1 MQARVIRSSLA
12 RCIFLE
18 PENENLPDNETVPQ
32 KPDLEKPDFESLLS
46 QVDKLE
52 NELENE
58 RKKNAEQIS
67 RMKYLQADLVNMQK
81 QADRMTSEARM
92 KAKIDWVLEFIGIKE
107 DLDRALISTSSE
119 ESVLITG
126 LKLVASR
133 IENDLKT
140 ELVEKIDVKI
150 GDKFDPK
157 FHDAVAFQETE
168 EKLEG
173 TILSVVTD
181 GYTIGG
187 KVLKPALIEV
197 ARKKTPQKNETPTE
211 EKPKE

>member
-1 MQARVIRSSLA
+1 M
-12 RCIFLE
+12 E

>member
-1 MQARVIRSSLA
+1 M
-12 RCIFLE
+12 E

-140 ELVEKIDVKI
+140 ELV
-150 GDKFDPK
+150 
-157 FHDAVAFQETE
+157 
-168 EKLEG
+168 
-173 TILSVVTD
+173 
-181 GYTIGG
+181 
-187 KVLKPALIEV
+187 
-197 ARKKTPQKNETPTE
+197 
-211 EKPKE
+211 